1 MHQYSVLLALF
12 MRCEK
17 LCLIHSSCI
26 SWFKCN

>member
-1 MHQYSVLLALF
+1 VLLALF